1 MTAPGQVV
9 EAPSQDPPP
18 ARERGTPHRS
28 SPTIRRRNRKEALFF
43 GLLILPNLA
52 ALVIFGYY
60 PAIYN
65 FVLSLTDWDFIS
77 PAPVWVGFDKYAE
90 LFADPSFFEVL
101 ANTAIFTAVSVFGTM
116 VGGLAI
122 GMLLSRKLRFTGFTR
137 TMAFAPHMLP
147 GATVGILWLFM
158 FDPTYGL
165 SRWLFNLFGSASP
178 SWTTTSD
185 WSLWAITIAYTWQRL
200 GFVAVIYYTAILDLP
215 KDVLEAA
222 QLDGAGA
229 WTLARRI
236 VLPLLGPV
244 SFFLIVTGVIASAQ
258 TFDIIATLTGGGPG
272 TSSSTLTWM
281 IYEEGFQ
288 RFDVGRAA
296 ATATV
301 LFIVLMIVTLIQVK
315 VLDRRVHYR

>member
-1 MTAPGQVV
+1 MTTLGLA
-9 EAPSQDPPP
+9 AAPP
-18 ARERGTPHRS
+18 AQAPPEQPQIKKRPS
-28 SPTIRRRNRKEALFF
+28 KTIRRRNRKEAGLFL
-43 GLLILPNLA
+43 LLILPNLA

-60 PAIYN
+60 PALYN
-65 FVLSLTDWDFIS
+65 FVLSMTDWDFVA
-77 PAPVWVGFDKYAE
+77 PAPTWVGLDKYAE
-90 LFADPSFFEVL
+90 LLADPSFYEVL
-101 ANTAIFTAVSVFGTM
+101 ANTAIFTGVSVFGTM

-122 GMLLSRKLRFTGFTR
+122 GLLLSRKLRFTGFTR

-165 SRWLFNLFGSASP
+165 SRWFFSLFGAASP
-178 SWTTTSD
+178 AWTTTSD

-215 KDVLEAA
+215 QDILEAA

-229 WTLARRI
+229 WTMGRRI
-236 VLPLLGPV
+236 ILPLLGPV

-301 LFIVLMIVTLIQVK
+301 LFVVLMIITLIQVK
-315 VLDRRVHYR
+315 VIDRRVHYT